1 MARVLEKNQKLIAVM
16 LEADVRATGLAKR
29 MKDESRNDGGPELS
43 TSHTLVRKW
52 MDGVVG
58 EPNERSCRV
67 MLAVLGKKLNR
78 DLRPADI
85 GYPDIVLTQD
95 PIPDLPEAFE
105 SPLIITQRLQWL
117 GQIDADDPVLDIVD
131 FAVDDIIDRYEIEGP
146 KRLAPEVIALRCRI
160 DQLLRQHQHPKQ
172 VTRLYQLAAK
182 LSGMLSYMAV
192 NRGRFVHA
200 KMYATEAFQIATLLE
215 DPQLRAWV
223 RGTESFCAYYMG
235 KYDIAAALA
244 EEGLRFAS
252 DGPQA
257 IRLLSNGLAR
267 ALGKMG
273 DADGVHSAINRANTL
288 AEYLPT
294 PAGLSPALTFDPYS
308 HARLAANAATAYLS
322 AGDYDRTLKY
332 GHQVE
337 ALVDESDSVWS
348 RSLVRLDIAT
358 ALLKL
363 NRPDVEQAVHLGSQ
377 ALTFSE
383 ERPIRSV
390 WQRAHEFGSATRS
403 FDAAGV
409 HDYQITLRDWAD
421 RVRDFS
427 APTTAS
433 RSNQA

>member
-1 MARVLEKNQKLIAVM
+1 MARVPQENKKLTAVM
-16 LEADVRATGLAKR
+16 LEAGVLATGLAKR
-29 MKDESRNDGGPELS
+29 MQDHSRTDGGPELS
-43 TSHTLVRKW
+43 TSHTLVKKW
-52 MDGVVG
+52 MDGIVG
-58 EPNERSCRV
+58 QPNERSCRV
-67 MLAVLGKKLNR
+67 MLAVLGTKLNR

-85 GYPDIVLTQD
+85 GYPDIVLSQEPTQD
-95 PIPDLPEAFE
+95 APEAFE
-105 SPLIITQRLQWL
+105 NPLVITQRLQWL
-117 GQIDADDPVLDIVD
+117 GQIDVDDPVLDIVD
-131 FAVDDIIDRYEIEGP
+131 FAVADIIDRYEVEGP

-160 DQLLRQHQHPKQ
+160 DELLRQRQHPRQ
-172 VTRLYQLAAK
+172 VTRLYQLATK

-200 KMYATEAFQIATLLE
+200 SMYAKEAFHIATLLE

-235 KYDIAAALA
+235 KYDTAATLA
-244 EEGLRFAS
+244 EDGLRYAS

-267 ALGKMG
+267 ARGKMG
-273 DADGVHSAINRANTL
+273 DANGVHSAINHANTL
-288 AEYLPT
+288 AERLPT
-294 PAGLSPALTFDPYS
+294 PTGLSPALTFEPYS

-322 AGDYDRTLKY
+322 AGDYDRTLQY

-358 ALLKL
+358 ALLKSGS
-363 NRPDVEQAVHLGSQ
+363 PDVEQAVHLGSQ

-390 WQRAHEFGSATRS
+390 WQRAHEFGSATTS
-403 FDAAGV
+403 FDATGA
-409 HDYQITLRDWAD
+409 HEYQIVLRDWAD
-421 RVRDFS
+421 RVREFS
-427 APTTAS
+427 APATT
-433 RSNQA
+433 RR